1 MDEQDRQQER
11 FKQAVE
17 EKSAQAREQAEAS
30 RAEAENAQLDAHER
44 EQGEVDPRTKNS
56 GKGKKTADKWNQ

>member
-1 MDEQDRQQER
+1 MDQQEKQQER
-11 FKQAVE
+11 FRQAVE

-30 RAEAENAQLDAHER
+30 SAEAENAQLAAHER
-44 EQGEVDPRTKNS
+44 EQGEIDPRAKNS